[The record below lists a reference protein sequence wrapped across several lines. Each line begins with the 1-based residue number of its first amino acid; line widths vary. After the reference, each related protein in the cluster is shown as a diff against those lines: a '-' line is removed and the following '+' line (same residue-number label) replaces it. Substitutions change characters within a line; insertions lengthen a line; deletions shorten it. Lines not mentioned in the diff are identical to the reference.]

1 MNQINGLVVQEEET
15 FLKIYTLH
23 SAALLG
29 IINGIVKDKEVA
41 ESILE
46 EVFVTIWQQSRL
58 KHQGYQRLFSWLSI
72 VARQAAQ
79 EYINKST
86 KNTAK
91 FANSS
96 SNLPA
101 ILDLIYYQGLSQ
113 SAAAEKLNIPLAQV
127 RSELRSC
134 IMATRNS

>member
-1 MNQINGLVVQEEET
+1 MNQINGFGVQDEET

-46 EVFVTIWQQSRL
+46 EVFVEIWQQSRL
-58 KHQGYQRLFSWLSI
+58 KPEGYQRIFSWLSI
-72 VARQAAQ
+72 VAREAAL
-79 EYINKST
+79 EYVNKSIKDPAEVLT
-86 KNTAK
+86 SN
-91 FANSS
+91 